1 MIQTGIVD
9 KIVNE
14 VLDKGGVSPR
24 LGAVDRILASG
35 GTKLL
40 TPAALR
46 LCPRPAAA
54 DGETRDL
61 WDEIPPAKSGNALQ
75 RRTLVSRH
83 APKGLRTIL
92 IAFAVAV
99 AAAGCGGGN
108 GTNGSGGAPLTEVT
122 GPGGAGAQSVTDYVK
137 YTGGKAGKADQSLP
151 PVSIGWVNQ
160 QGGQVE
166 IGRFATNGAELAI
179 KYANEELGGVGGHPV
194 QLKTC
199 FIASA
204 EEEGTTCG
212 QRLAADKDVSV
223 IGEGGVAIGTQSF
236 YSTIAGAK
244 PVVTGVAATPVDAVQ
259 PNAVVL
265 FGDATHILAPFGTYA
280 KDVLKA
286 KTAALV
292 HPNEPGIIEGAK
304 AIRDG
309 LEAAGVQVKTV
320 GYSSSQTDLIGPLT
334 SAGAQTAD
342 MVIPYSSA
350 SGCVNLAKGLK
361 QLGITDSKKIV
372 SAPLCLNGQ
381 VIAGLG
387 DFPIWTFAIASS
399 LFGDPTDPGMPAYTA
414 VTQKYGT
421 PETAPDPWNIVSF
434 AQVLTIIRFLNEVGY
449 DNITPQ
455 AVLAKAK
462 AFTGPLALGAPSL
475 QCGKYSDAPAVCND
489 QIQFFNYSGQNKFTK
504 VAGWLRPPS

>member
-1 MIQTGIVD
+1 M
-9 KIVNE
+9 
-14 VLDKGGVSPR
+14 
-24 LGAVDRILASG
+24 
-35 GTKLL
+35 
-40 TPAALR
+40 
-46 LCPRPAAA
+46 
-54 DGETRDL
+54 
-61 WDEIPPAKSGNALQ
+61 
-75 RRTLVSRH
+75 SRH

>member
-1 MIQTGIVD
+1 
-9 KIVNE
+9 
-14 VLDKGGVSPR
+14 
-24 LGAVDRILASG
+24 
-35 GTKLL
+35 
-40 TPAALR
+40 
-46 LCPRPAAA
+46 
-54 DGETRDL
+54 
-61 WDEIPPAKSGNALQ
+61 
-75 RRTLVSRH
+75 VSRH